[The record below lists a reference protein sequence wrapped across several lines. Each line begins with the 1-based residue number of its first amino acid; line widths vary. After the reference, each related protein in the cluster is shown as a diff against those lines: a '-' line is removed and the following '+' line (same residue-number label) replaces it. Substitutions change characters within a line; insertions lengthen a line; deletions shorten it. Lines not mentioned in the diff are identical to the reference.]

1 MNYAEIKYCDIANGV
16 GARTSLFVSGCR
28 HHCKGCFNEVAWD
41 FGYGGSFDEKV
52 VDAIIDSL
60 RPDYI
65 AGLSILGGEPLE
77 PENQEDVLRLLER
90 VNDEYPEK
98 TVWMWTG
105 FTWEELMGG
114 CRASTDMLP
123 EILNCVD
130 VLVDGPF
137 INDQRDIT
145 LRFRGSPN
153 QRIIDVTLSI
163 LAGKVI
169 PWTDGAVMG
178 TRKWMESTQPS
189 VSQA

>member
-41 FGYGGSFDEKV
+41 FGYGGSFDAKV
-52 VDAIIDSL
+52 EDAIIDSL
-60 RPDYI
+60 KPDYI

-90 VNDEYPEK
+90 VTDEYPEK

-123 EILNCVD
+123 EILDCVD

-169 PWTDGAVMG
+169 PWTDGHVYA
-178 TRKWMESTQPS
+178 TRTW
-189 VSQA
+189 